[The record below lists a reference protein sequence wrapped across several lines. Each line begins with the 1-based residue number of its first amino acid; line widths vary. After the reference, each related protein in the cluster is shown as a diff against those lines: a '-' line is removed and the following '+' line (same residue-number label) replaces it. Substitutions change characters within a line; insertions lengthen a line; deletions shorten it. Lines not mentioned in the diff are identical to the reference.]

1 MNCAFLVTSNL
12 HTFASLAIQA
22 MNMLCTQI
30 LCYIS
35 FLGKKKECM
44 VFEKV
49 SYLFHNGVIFMLDI
63 YLHTRFYM
71 PGCSIFN
78 PSLVV
83 PLICNVMG
91 CGGHPTTDTIT

>member
-1 MNCAFLVTSNL
+1 M
-12 HTFASLAIQA
+12 HTFANLAIVA
-22 MNMLCTQI
+22 MNMLCAQI

-35 FLGKKKECM
+35 FLGGKKECM

-49 SYLFHNGVIFMLDI
+49 LYLFHNGVIFLLVI

-71 PGCSIFN
+71 PGCSISN

-83 PLICNVMG
+83 PLICM
-91 CGGHPTTDTIT
+91 